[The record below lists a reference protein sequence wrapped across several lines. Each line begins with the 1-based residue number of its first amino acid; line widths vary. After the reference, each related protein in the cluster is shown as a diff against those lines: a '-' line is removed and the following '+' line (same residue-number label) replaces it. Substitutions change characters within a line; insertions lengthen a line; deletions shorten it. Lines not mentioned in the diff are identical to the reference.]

1 MYTIGGVYNV
11 KNRLGADSSTV
22 FLAENQQGNEV
33 VVKVLIVKDRDSF
46 KKEFES
52 VKAKTYV

>member
-33 VVKVLIVKDRDSF
+33 VIKELIVKDLKCF
-46 KKEFES
+46 KEEFECWLTFRT
-52 VKAKTYV
+52 V